1 MKRNEVYG
9 VSDDI
14 ETTPNE
20 VYGINTVNTGI
31 QGNRQRQPVQCQT
44 NDDSELSG
52 PSPTHAYED
61 VNNIL

>member
-1 MKRNEVYG
+1 MAMKRNDVYG

-20 VYGINTVNTGI
+20 VYGISTVNAGI

-44 NDDSELSG
+44 TDELSG
-52 PSPTHAYED
+52 PSPIHAYED
-61 VNNIL
+61 INNL